1 MKWRRALILADY
13 VVLYKLGMAAGWRMA
28 FTPTEEA
35 IGTAISKA
43 LPGLSK
49 NAPREFGGSVRAEA
63 EALTQGFRYLVEN
76 FGKVLK
82 YGVSPM
88 DTKYSSKPDFN
99 DLDPSLS
106 DYIGNSHAAIKL
118 LPKASEFYRSFRKRT
133 EAALRNGIDATSP
146 AAVQAI
152 NAAAYLDAQ
161 RAIFMNPNFVS
172 EGWRAIIGKLRKTET
187 SPGGP
192 KRPPM

>member
-49 NAPREFGGSVRAEA
+49 NAPRNLAAVFARSRS
-63 EALTQGFRYLVEN
+63 LTQGFRYLVEN

-106 DYIGNSHAAIKL
+106 DYIGNSHAAI
-118 LPKASEFYRSFRKRT
+118 RSFCQ
-133 EAALRNGIDATSP
+133 S
-146 AAVQAI
+146 Q
-152 NAAAYLDAQ
+152 
-161 RAIFMNPNFVS
+161 
-172 EGWRAIIGKLRKTET
+172 
-187 SPGGP
+187 
-192 KRPPM
+192 